1 MKQRTRVILLAL
13 VAGLFALPALPATA
27 AEPTLTL
34 TASKPVYTAN
44 QTVVLTSRVTSMN
57 LDWSVDLSIDGG
69 TKWGRVCLARTVN
82 DDTLRCTFTAAY
94 SVLARARLTDN
105 KGTPKDESDDTVVKT
120 VTRTV
125 PVKVAIGTQPRGGVR
140 SGKYQY
146 YGRGTS
152 PTIRSTFYPSKS
164 LGRCLKHQ
172 VQRHYSSGWKTVR
185 TSSCKAPNAKGQV
198 SWTWT
203 GKHAS
208 GVKFRV
214 RAKFAGDRLNKAAS
228 SAWVGVRFR

>member
-1 MKQRTRVILLAL
+1 VKQRTRVILLAL
-13 VAGLFALPALPATA
+13 VAGLFVLPTAPAVA

-34 TASKPVYTAN
+34 TAGKSVYVAN

-57 LDWSVDLSIDGG
+57 LDWSVDVSVDGG
-69 TKWGRVCLARTVN
+69 SRWTRICLARTVN
-82 DDTLRCTFTAAY
+82 NDTLRCTITAGY
-94 SVLARARLTDN
+94 TFLARARLTDN
-105 KGTPKDESDDTVVKT
+105 QGTPKDETDDTVAKT

-140 SGKYQY
+140 SGKYQV
-146 YGRGTS
+146 YGRGAS

-185 TSSCKAPNAKGQV
+185 TSSCKGPNSKGQV
-198 SWTWT
+198 SWTWS

-208 GVKFRV
+208 GVKYRV
-214 RAKFAGDRLNKAAS
+214 RAKFAGDRLNRANA